1 MTDAAYDIII
11 IGSGQAAGPLA
22 TALTSAGRRVALVE
36 AVHVGGTCINEGC
49 TPTKTMV
56 ASARVAYLARR
67 AADYGVRVGP
77 VDMDMTVVRQR
88 KRDVVTSFRDG
99 STDAILDGGVDLIRG
114 SAAFTAADRVSVRG
128 ADGAEQ
134 NLTAPVIV
142 VNAGARPS
150 RPPIPGLDAVATLD
164 STSIMELDRVPDH
177 LLVLGGGYV
186 GVEFGQM
193 FRRFGS
199 RVTIVQRAPR
209 LLGREDADVADAV
222 ATILRDDGVDI
233 LLDTETVA
241 VSGSAKGRVT
251 VTVRSKSG
259 AEHTHSGSHLL
270 VATGRVPNTE
280 RLGLDAAG
288 VATDQR
294 GYIVV
299 DERLRTN
306 VPGIYAVGDVKPGP
320 AFTHISYDDFRILRT
335 NLAEGGDATITNRL
349 VPYCVFMDPQ
359 LASVGLHEEEARAQ
373 GRRIRVA
380 RMGMDHVARA
390 IEVSETRGFMKAIV
404 DADTERILGFTVL
417 GIEGGEM
424 MAAMEIAMLGNLP
437 YTALRDGIFAHPTL
451 MEAFNNLF
459 SSLPA
464 AET

>member
-1 MTDAAYDIII
+1 MTASAYDVLI

-67 AADYGVRVGP
+67 AADYGVRFGP
-77 VDMDMTVVRQR
+77 VDTDMAVVRQR

-99 STDAILDGGVDLIRG
+99 STQAILDGGVDLIRG
-114 SAAFTAADRVSVRG
+114 TATFTAADRVSVR
-128 ADGAEQ
+128 ATDGAEQ
-134 NLTAPVIV
+134 DLTAPVIV
-142 VNAGARPS
+142 LNTGARPA
-150 RPPIPGLDAVATLD
+150 RPPIPGLDSVAALD
-164 STSIMELDRVPDH
+164 STSIMELDEVPDH
-177 LLVLGGGYV
+177 LVVLGGGYV
-186 GVEFGQM
+186 GIEFGQM

-199 RVTIVQRAPR
+199 RVTIVQRASR
-209 LLGREDADVADAV
+209 LLAREDADVADAV
-222 ATILRDDGVDI
+222 AAVLRDDGIDI
-233 LLDTETVA
+233 LLDTGVVA
-241 VSGSAKGRVT
+241 VNGDAGQVT
-251 VTVRSKSG
+251 VTVRSPSG

-280 RLGLDAAG
+280 HLGLDAAG
-288 VATDQR
+288 VASDAR
-294 GYIVV
+294 GYVTV

-306 VPGIYAVGDVKPGP
+306 VAGIYAVGDVKPGP
-320 AFTHISYDDFRILRT
+320 AFTHISYDDFRVLRT

-373 GRRIRVA
+373 GRRVRVA
-380 RMGMDHVARA
+380 RLGMDHVARA
-390 IEVSETRGFMKAIV
+390 IEVAETRGFMKAIV
-404 DADTERILGFTVL
+404 DADTDRILGFTVL

-459 SSLPA
+459 SSLPP
-464 AET
+464 AEA